1 MNPFSL
7 SLLLI
12 LSAEVALAQTPATT
26 PPTGGGQT
34 VITSDSL
41 DLNLSKTKGA
51 KQGLF
56 RGNVKVEEPRFVMT
70 SKEMTVF
77 FADDD
82 SVQDVEAREE
92 VVIERKDGSSKTWSE
107 KAIYNMKEKKLTLL
121 KVTKQPK
128 LPPRIKR
135 FSPTKSSST
144 RKRIKCSR
152 RAQAGSCCR
161 NPEPDNLRVPC
172 PPPPGVGRPSIVLQR
187 PRQTIWR
194 SKRGQWGG
202 SWRPGRR
209 SGRSTGSKRCR

>member
-1 MNPFSL
+1 MNPFSFPL
-7 SLLLI
+7 FLI
-12 LSAEVALAQTPATT
+12 LSAGVTLAQTPAAA
-26 PPTGGGQT
+26 PAAGGGQT

-128 LPPRIKR
+128 ATTQDKTVFADKIILYPEEDKML
-135 FSPTKSSST
+135 TEGA
-144 RKRIKCSR
+144 SR
-152 RAQAGSCCR
+152 
-161 NPEPDNLRVPC
+161 VM
-172 PPPPGVGRPSIVLQR
+172 LQK
-187 PRQTIWR
+187 P
-194 SKRGQWGG
+194 
-202 SWRPGRR
+202 
-209 SGRSTGSKRCR
+209 